1 MVAAA
6 ATAAEVAVTVAVGA
20 HMVAAV
26 TAAVVAITAAV
37 AAAASV
43 SEWAAV
49 AAVAGGVAAVAE
61 AIGAGVAAIESGDFK
76 LAGIIHQKG
85 FISELVHRPS
95 ETVEL
100 FLYCFIL
107 SYLTVFTRRLNELEA
122 AEGGAHS
129 IHCQP

>member
-49 AAVAGGVAAVAE
+49 AAVAGGVAAVAAVAE
-61 AIGAGVAAIESGDFK
+61 AIGAGVAAIESGAVINTLFCRVRQK
-76 LAGIIHQKG
+76 PYCYPGCPIPAGD
-85 FISELVHRPS
+85 
-95 ETVEL
+95 
-100 FLYCFIL
+100 
-107 SYLTVFTRRLNELEA
+107 
-122 AEGGAHS
+122 
-129 IHCQP
+129 